1 MKTGN
6 FPVSLPEAP
15 DVGGFSESHA
25 GLGLAFTDLSATWE
39 QAQADSLSGKVVQ
52 LNPRQLG
59 CWSGRFSAEELDELV
74 IPKRTL
80 ARRRARHE
88 ALTVEES
95 DKALRLARISSE
107 ADRVFGS
114 PDKSSRWLRKS
125 NAALAGNRPI
135 DLLKSE
141 TGSRAVDELLGQI
154 DHGMFG

>member
-1 MKTGN
+1 MKTAN
-6 FPVSLPEAP
+6 FPASLPETH
-15 DVGGFSESHA
+15 DVGGFSESH
-25 GLGLAFTDLSATWE
+25 GSHGLAFTGLSATWE

-59 CWSGRFSAEELDELV
+59 FWSPRFSAEELDELV

-88 ALTVEES
+88 PLTVEET

-114 PDKSSRWLRKS
+114 PDKSSRWLRKA